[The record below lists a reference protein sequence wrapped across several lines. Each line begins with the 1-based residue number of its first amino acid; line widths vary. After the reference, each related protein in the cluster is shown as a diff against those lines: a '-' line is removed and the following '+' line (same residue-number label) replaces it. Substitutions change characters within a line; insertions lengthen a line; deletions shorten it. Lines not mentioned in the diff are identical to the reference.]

1 MNGTVSSGSSRRG
14 IAFFGRVMAN
24 VSHEFNNVITVISEL
39 AGLLKDLSLMA
50 QKGKEIPA
58 EKLGAIADGISRHVA
73 RGKHLITHMNRFSH
87 SADEPLAAVDLDQA
101 IENMNVLT
109 ERLFKCKQSEVT
121 YERPDC
127 DCSLV
132 TDPFELRHIVFS
144 CMSTFLEAS
153 VPDLS
158 LSLRRLEESGEW
170 ELTLSGRIRADA
182 PDAASRIEE
191 LKEHAARLNGR
202 IRLEQGENGIAIR
215 LFLPSGNPGS
225 VPD

>member
-1 MNGTVSSGSSRRG
+1 MNGTTSSDSSRKG
-14 IAFFGRVMAN
+14 IAFFGRIMAN

-87 SADEPLAAVDLDQA
+87 SADEPLTAVDLGQA

-109 ERLFKCKQSEVT
+109 ERLFKCRQSEVT
-121 YERPDC
+121 YERPDG

-144 CMSTFLEAS
+144 CMSSFLEAS

-170 ELTLSGRIRADA
+170 EFTLSGKMDVNT
-182 PDAASRIEE
+182 PDVTPRIED
-191 LKEHAARLNGR
+191 LKEHAAKLNGR
-202 IRLEQGENGIAIR
+202 VRLEKGEDGTAIR
-215 LFLPSGNPGS
+215 LVLPSGNP
-225 VPD
+225 